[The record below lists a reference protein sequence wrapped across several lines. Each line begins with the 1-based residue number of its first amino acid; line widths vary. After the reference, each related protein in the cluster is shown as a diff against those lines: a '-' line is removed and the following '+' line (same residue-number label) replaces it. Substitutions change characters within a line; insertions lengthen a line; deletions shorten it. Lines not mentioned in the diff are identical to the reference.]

1 MLYYLDCFHRKRDI
15 SGIVMIV
22 RVILRKNKCSIHH
35 NLVINGKI
43 FLSKSEILSNLS
55 KDNKYSIEEVAFN
68 LVKCDK
74 MQIYTHKE
82 IRLNLLKVIFM
93 VLRVMENNL
102 LKRINLLS
110 CFVSI

>member
-22 RVILRKNKCSIHH
+22 RVILRKNECSIHH

-74 MQIYTHKE
+74 MHLIDANLYTQGNTIKSAQSDIYGLTCYGEQFIKE
-82 IRLNLLKVIFM
+82 N
-93 VLRVMENNL
+93 
-102 LKRINLLS
+102 
-110 CFVSI
+110 